1 VIYIKDDFLSEP
13 TYKGL
18 MTYLNSNEFKEVDT
32 GDKSFW
38 IQESNQAFND
48 IVTFELEAIENK
60 PIRPLLQFFRVS
72 NDKVDTDWRIHADT
86 IINNEKP
93 DRALV
98 LYLSKSEVNELHGTA
113 FWEHNDMG
121 EKMPSNI
128 SDDEFDLILK
138 KDSNNLDKWKLKS
151 VVGYKPNRLISYPAN
166 YFHSKYP
173 NISWEKGRVVYVMF
187 YKNE

>member
-1 VIYIKDDFLSEP
+1 MIYIKDNFLSDS

-38 IQESNQAFND
+38 IQESNQVFND
-48 IVTFELEAIENK
+48 IVTFELEVIENK

-72 NDKVDTDWRIHADT
+72 NNKLDTDWRIHADT

-98 LYLSKSEVNELHGTA
+98 LY
-113 FWEHNDMG
+113 
-121 EKMPSNI
+121 
-128 SDDEFDLILK
+128 
-138 KDSNNLDKWKLKS
+138 
-151 VVGYKPNRLISYPAN
+151 
-166 YFHSKYP
+166 
-173 NISWEKGRVVYVMF
+173 
-187 YKNE
+187 